1 MPLPCP
7 PSGLTGQWNCKLRVQ
22 HGKERPEKSTGATR
36 QQKQQYILMGFADLQ
51 TFYEEYS
58 THFYLITGLNKHP
71 GWLDVDSDHFETSSA
86 VDFYNFMSS

>member
-1 MPLPCP
+1 LPCP

-22 HGKERPEKSTGATR
+22 HGKERPERSTGATR

-58 THFYLITGLNKHP
+58 THIYLITGLNNTLD
-71 GWLDVDSDHFETSSA
+71 GWMWTVTILKSSSA